1 MAMGVMRNSDLI
13 WDELVD
19 AFANTDTDL
28 IFFFDRET
36 SEVFFVPSDY
46 EDESFWEEVER
57 AHERY
62 LPIPLFDYEQE
73 RLLLYDF
80 IAGLR
85 DENLRS
91 FLAGAYAGQSPFGRI
106 DEILSFY
113 PDEYERL
120 AQLKE
125 QALAEIIQ
133 GWLGEY
139 DLIAPSTY

>member
-1 MAMGVMRNSDLI
+1 MGVMRNSDLI

-19 AFANTDTDL
+19 AFANTDSG
-28 IFFFDRET
+28 IVFFFDRDT

-62 LPIPLFDYEQE
+62 IPIPLFDYDKE
-73 RLLLYDF
+73 RLLLYEF

-85 DENLRS
+85 DENLRA
-91 FLAGAYAGQSPFGRI
+91 FLSGTFAGQSPFGRI

-113 PDEYERL
+113 PEEYERL
-120 AQLKE
+120 VHLKE
-125 QALAEIIQ
+125 QALAQIIE
-133 GWLGEY
+133 GWLGEH
-139 DLIAPSTY
+139 DLMAPPPY